1 MLAEIE
7 RINSLDEAAHEEA
20 QAKHKQTNDLE
31 TNKATRKAKKNQT
44 PEEVRN
50 ATIDK
55 RDEEIER
62 FNVVKPSNEIMEQ
75 TEARDYKII
84 KHIPNVILDA
94 VLPLCE
100 NLTDTH
106 ERRHW
111 KPEFIDLMHI
121 NMGNFAQYFGQKTE
135 NVIIKAVNEM
145 KAVKLR
151 IGVQAM
157 MEKLAYTDVSF
168 DEFGNHT

>member
-1 MLAEIE
+1 MADRTQAKQTLRRFEAAGYKLNINFNAKTINMIEEIE
-7 RINSLDEAAHEEA
+7 RINSLDDAAHKKAFDLVIYEA
-20 QAKHKQTNDLE
+20 TK
-31 TNKATRKAKKNQT
+31 KAKKNQT
-44 PEEVRN
+44 KEEKRN
-50 ATIDK
+50 TTIDK
-55 RDEEIER
+55 RYEEIER

-84 KHIPNVILDA
+84 KHIPHVIMDA

-100 NLTDTH
+100 HLTDTH

-121 NMGNFAQYFGQKTE
+121 NMGNFEQYFGQKTE

-145 KAVKLR
+145 KA
-151 IGVQAM
+151 
-157 MEKLAYTDVSF
+157 
-168 DEFGNHT
+168 